1 MSIPRHA
8 LFIVCPVSGFQNQ
21 EFSFSLP
28 SPAYVIPLAFST
40 GRKRLP
46 KRLRTEP
53 GDRNLNM
60 LDKSKKIKE
69 EEKAVLVGLV
79 HKDQT
84 EAQVNEYLDELA
96 FLAETAGA
104 EAMKRFTQKLPH
116 PDSRT
121 FVGKGKLEEIRQY
134 VQAKEVQIVIFDD
147 ELSGAQINNIEKA
160 LGVKTI
166 DRSDLILDIFARRA
180 KTAQARAQVELA
192 QYQYILP
199 RLRGMWK
206 HLERLGGGIGT
217 RGPGETEIETD
228 RRIVRDKISL
238 LKKKLAEI
246 DKQAYT
252 QRKDRGEFI
261 RVALVGYTNVGKST
275 LMNLLS
281 KRDVFAENK
290 LFATL
295 DTTTSKVVYENTP
308 FLLSDTVG
316 FIRKLPHH
324 LVESFKSTLDEVRE
338 ADILL
343 HVVDVSHPGYEEQI
357 AVVNKTL
364 QELGAAEKPVLTI
377 FNKMDLYEQIT
388 FDEWLEEE
396 TKKEILHDLYDRWQG
411 ETGGNAVFVSA
422 TERRNLDGLRRT
434 ILDKVR
440 KLYRV
445 RYPYKTD
452 FFYGEEGEM
461 SDQ

>member
-1 MSIPRHA
+1 
-8 LFIVCPVSGFQNQ
+8 
-21 EFSFSLP
+21 
-28 SPAYVIPLAFST
+28 
-40 GRKRLP
+40 
-46 KRLRTEP
+46 
-53 GDRNLNM
+53 M
-60 LDKSKKIKE
+60 LDKKNSIVK
-69 EEKAVLVGLV
+69 EEKAVLVGLI

-84 EAQVNEYLDELA
+84 ETQVQEYLDELA

-104 EAMKRFTQKLPH
+104 VTIKRFTQKLLH
-116 PDSRT
+116 PDSKT
-121 FVGKGKLEEIRQY
+121 FVGKGKLEEIKNYCQQKNVR
-134 VQAKEVQIVIFDD
+134 VLIFDD

-160 LGVKTI
+160 TDVKTI
-166 DRSDLILDIFARRA
+166 DRSDLILDIFAGRA
-180 KTAQARAQVELA
+180 KTAQAKAQVELA

-217 RGPGETEIETD
+217 RGPGESEIETD

-238 LKKKLAEI
+238 LRKRLKEI
-246 DKQAYT
+246 DKQAFT

-275 LMNLLS
+275 LMTLLS
-281 KRDVFAENK
+281 KSDVFAENK

-295 DTTTSKVVYENTP
+295 DTTTRKVVFETTP

-343 HVVDVSHPGYEEQI
+343 HVVDISHPAYEEQMG
-357 AVVNKTL
+357 VVNKTL
-364 QELGAAEKPVLTI
+364 QDINAFDKPTI
-377 FNKMDLYEQIT
+377 VVFNKMDLYEKNV
-388 FDEWLEEE
+388 FDEWLDENV
-396 TKKEILHDLYDRWQG
+396 KKEILEDLHERWER
-411 ETGGNAVFVSA
+411 ETDGKVVFISA
-422 TERRNLDGLRRT
+422 IEKRNLELLRNT

-440 KLYRV
+440 EVYKL
-445 RYPYKTD
+445 RYPYKTG
-452 FFYGEEGEM
+452 FYPL
-461 SDQ
+461 SP

>member
-1 MSIPRHA
+1 MID
-8 LFIVCPVSGFQNQ
+8 
-21 EFSFSLP
+21 
-28 SPAYVIPLAFST
+28 
-40 GRKRLP
+40 KR
-46 KRLRTEP
+46 
-53 GDRNLNM
+53 N
-60 LDKSKKIKE
+60 KIESE
-69 EEKAVLVGLV
+69 ERAVLIGLIQ
-79 HKDQT
+79 KDQT
-84 EAQVNEYLDELA
+84 EVQVQEYLDELA
-96 FLAETAGA
+96 FLATTAGA
-104 EAMKRFTQKLPH
+104 VAVKTFTQKLPH

-121 FVGKGKLEEIRQY
+121 FIGKGKLEEIRQF
-134 VQAKEVQIVIFDD
+134 VAGKNIRIAIFDD

-160 LGVKTI
+160 LEIKTI

-180 KTAQARAQVELA
+180 KTAQAKAQVELA

-238 LKKKLAEI
+238 LRKRLAEI

-295 DTTTSKVVYENTP
+295 DTTTSKVVYDNTP

-343 HVVDVSHPGYEEQI
+343 HVVDISHPQYEEQM
-357 AVVNKTL
+357 AVVTQTL
-364 QELGAAEKPVLTI
+364 AELGALDKPVITL
-377 FNKMDLYEQIT
+377 FNKMDRYEQLT
-388 FDEWLEEE
+388 FDEWLEDA
-396 TKKEILHDLYDRWQG
+396 TKQEILNDLYQRWQH
-411 ETGGNAVFVSA
+411 ETGGQAVFISA
-422 TERRNLDGLRRT
+422 TAKKNIDQLRST
-434 ILDKVR
+434 ILQQVR
-440 KLYRV
+440 ASYRI
-445 RYPYKTD
+445 RYPYKTN
-452 FFYGEEGEM
+452 FFYGE
-461 SDQ
+461 

>member
-1 MSIPRHA
+1 
-8 LFIVCPVSGFQNQ
+8 
-21 EFSFSLP
+21 
-28 SPAYVIPLAFST
+28 
-40 GRKRLP
+40 
-46 KRLRTEP
+46 
-53 GDRNLNM
+53 M
-60 LDKSKKIKE
+60 LDKKNSIGK
-69 EEKAVLVGLV
+69 EEKAVLVGLI

-84 EAQVNEYLDELA
+84 ETRVQEYLDELA

-104 EAMKRFTQKLPH
+104 VTVKRFTQKLLH
-116 PDSRT
+116 PDSKT
-121 FVGKGKLEEIRQY
+121 FVGKGKLEEIKNYIQGRDIR
-134 VQAKEVQIVIFDD
+134 VIIFDD
-147 ELSGAQINNIEKA
+147 ELNGSQITNIEKA
-160 LGVKTI
+160 VEVKTI

-180 KTAQARAQVELA
+180 KTAQAKAQVELA

-238 LKKKLAEI
+238 LRKRLSEI
-246 DKQAYT
+246 DKQAFT

-261 RVALVGYTNVGKST
+261 RVSLVGYTNVGKST
-275 LMNLLS
+275 IMNLLS
-281 KRDVFAENK
+281 KSDVLAENK

-295 DTTTSKVVYENTP
+295 DTTTRKMVYENTP

-343 HVVDVSHPGYEEQI
+343 HVVDTSHPNYEDQI
-357 AVVNKTL
+357 GVVNKTL
-364 QELGAAEKPVLTI
+364 QELDAHDKPVITV
-377 FNKMDLYEQIT
+377 FNKMDLYIKNT
-388 FDEWLEEE
+388 FDEWLNDE
-396 TKKEILHDLYDRWQG
+396 TKEQILEDLKQRWQ
-411 ETGGNAVFVSA
+411 EQTGGNSIFISA
-422 TERRNLDGLRRT
+422 LERTNIDELRRV
-434 ILDKVR
+434 ILEKVR
-440 KLYRV
+440 ELYRI

-452 FFYGEEGEM
+452 FFY
-461 SDQ
+461 